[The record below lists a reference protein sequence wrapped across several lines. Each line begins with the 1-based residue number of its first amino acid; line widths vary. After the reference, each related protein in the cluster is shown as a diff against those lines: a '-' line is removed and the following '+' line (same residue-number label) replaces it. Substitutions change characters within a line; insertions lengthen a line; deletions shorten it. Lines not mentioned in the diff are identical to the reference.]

1 MADSKGKFPG
11 PYLNDVKENDPL
23 MKRVD
28 QDNLG
33 IGARPSGMPKGG
45 AAPTADEVTISHVGD
60 SATGRK

>member
-28 QDNLG
+28 QDNLE
-33 IGARPSGMPKGG
+33 IGARKSGMPKGS
-45 AAPTADEVTISHVGD
+45 AAPSSEATISHVGD